1 MGALPLQS
9 NEVPEYTYTIANSIS
24 ASSIFPFDDN
34 ELSVFTKNMIIEGI
48 NKDTENIVSIDYTNR
63 KLVVNR
69 NKFVFG
75 LSGGETTYLTS
86 DYLKNML
93 LLITQQN

>member
-1 MGALPLQS
+1 
-9 NEVPEYTYTIANSIS
+9 
-24 ASSIFPFDDN
+24 
-34 ELSVFTKNMIIEGI
+34 MIIEGI

-75 LSGGETTYLTS
+75 LSGGEKPLT
-86 DYLKNML
+86 
-93 LLITQQN
+93 